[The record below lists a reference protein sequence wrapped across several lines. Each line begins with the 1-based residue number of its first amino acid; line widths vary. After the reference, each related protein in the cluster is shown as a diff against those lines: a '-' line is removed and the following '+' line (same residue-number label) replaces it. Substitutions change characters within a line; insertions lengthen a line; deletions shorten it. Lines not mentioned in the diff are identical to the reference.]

1 MEIQRNISFG
11 SNETERHEDLKRLI
25 EHYLSSEDV
34 VEYDRFDEIVEKSI
48 LRELES
54 KELDINYLEISE
66 NYNIDTIRHEV
77 INIIRL
83 MTNIKTL
90 NFSDNLIQDQEE
102 YYSLSEAF
110 NNLTNLTSINL
121 SLCDITNGSEIFE
134 NLRNCTELIHLDLRV
149 NSISSGIE
157 SLAKAELRKLEYIDL
172 SFNQIEP
179 EGATS
184 LAEVLRVNK
193 SLTHVN
199 FNYNKFGPEGATSL
213 AEVLGELKVLTCFY
227 LTGNMIQEEGATSI
241 AKALGQSD
249 TLVQLD
255 LDIGDDDIGS
265 EGAAYITEILAQC
278 TALTRIT
285 IL

>member
-11 SNETERHEDLKRLI
+11 SNKTERHEDLKRLI
-25 EHYLSSEDV
+25 DHYLSSEDV

-48 LRELES
+48 LRELKS
-54 KELDINYLEISE
+54 KELDINYLEISD
-66 NYNIDTIRHEV
+66 NNNIDIIRQEV

-90 NFSDNLIQDQEE
+90 NFSGNLIQDQKE

-121 SLCDITNGSEIFE
+121 SLCDIKNGSEIFE

-179 EGATS
+179 KGATS

-199 FNYNKFGPEGATSL
+199 FNFNKFGPEGATSL
-213 AEVLGELKVLTCFY
+213 AEVLGELEVLTCFY
-227 LTGNMIQEEGATSI
+227 LTDNMIQEKGATSI
-241 AKALGQSD
+241 AKALRQSD
-249 TLVQLD
+249 TLVD

>member
-11 SNETERHEDLKRLI
+11 SNKTERHEDLKRLI
-25 EHYLSSEDV
+25 DHYLSSEDV

-48 LRELES
+48 LRELKS
-54 KELDINYLEISE
+54 KELDINYLEISD
-66 NYNIDTIRHEV
+66 NNNIDIIRQEV

-90 NFSDNLIQDQEE
+90 NFSGNFILDQEE
-102 YYSLSEAF
+102 YYPLSEAF

-121 SLCDITNGSEIFE
+121 SFCDIKNGSEIFK
-134 NLRNCTELIHLDLRV
+134 NLINCTELIHLDLRV

-157 SLAKAELRKLEYIDL
+157 SFAKAELRKLEYIDL

-179 EGATS
+179 KGATS

-213 AEVLGELKVLTCFY
+213 AEVLGELKVLTCFC

-285 IL
+285 TL